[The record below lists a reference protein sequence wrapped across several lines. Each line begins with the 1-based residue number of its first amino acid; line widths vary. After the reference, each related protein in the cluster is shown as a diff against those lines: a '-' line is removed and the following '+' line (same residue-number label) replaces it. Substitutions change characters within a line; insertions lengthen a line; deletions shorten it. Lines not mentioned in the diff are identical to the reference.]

1 MEHTG
6 NIDVLDVVSVLCTL
20 LQNQRNIQGR
30 LRVGSKERLTFSGQ
44 LQLNPTHST
53 HQAIKVK
60 GNFFHQLQV
69 SGLRS
74 ILRKVFRCMMHW
86 MVTAVS
92 SAVNDVRLLL
102 TVNGVVYSNEAKVM
116 TG

>member
-74 ILRKVFRCMMHW
+74 ILRKVFRLKSRIYVHDALDGDRSQQC
-86 MVTAVS
+86 S
-92 SAVNDVRLLL
+92 
-102 TVNGVVYSNEAKVM
+102 K
-116 TG
+116 